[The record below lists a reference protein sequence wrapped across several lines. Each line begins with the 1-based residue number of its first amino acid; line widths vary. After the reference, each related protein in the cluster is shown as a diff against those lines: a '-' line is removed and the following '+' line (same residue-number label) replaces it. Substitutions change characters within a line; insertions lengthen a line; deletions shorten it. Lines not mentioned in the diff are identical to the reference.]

1 LYLKIGGKMNFFE
14 SIVNF
19 VNNIMWNK
27 NLLVVILVVSGI
39 IFTVKTKGVQFRLFG
54 HMISLITEKT
64 KKNREGISSFQA
76 FCIST
81 ASRVGVGNLAGVVAA
96 VSVGGPGSV
105 FWMWIVALLSSAT
118 AFVESTIA
126 LIYREKDPQGGYRG
140 GAPYFLTKGLN
151 KRWLGV
157 LFVIFALICW
167 AGVFQIISNS
177 VTESFNTAFGIN
189 TKTTSIVIVVLA
201 AAVLFGRRDKIVK
214 VLDKMVPAMAA
225 IYLIVVIFIIVKN
238 ITLIP
243 ATLKDIFE
251 HAFGIKQFLG
261 GTFGTV
267 VMQGVKRGLFSNE
280 AGSGSAPCAAAAAD
294 IDHPV
299 KQGLVQALGV
309 FVDTILICSA
319 TAFVILLSRGDI
331 PEGLGGMTLLQE
343 SFRYQVGNWGVI
355 FTAVILFLFSFST
368 ILGVSFYAK
377 PNLAFLYDK
386 PWLQEAFKVFTLV
399 MLFVGGVRQNFLVWN
414 LADLGLGLMTIVNLM
429 GVYPLTY
436 KAVESLKEYE
446 KEYIRK

>member
-1 LYLKIGGKMNFFE
+1 MNSFE
-14 SIVNF
+14 SIVNII
-19 VNNIMWNK
+19 NDIMWNK
-27 NLLVVILVVSGI
+27 NLLVAILVISGI
-39 IFTVKTKGVQFRLFG
+39 IFTIRTRGVQFRLFG

-140 GAPYFLTKGLN
+140 GAPYFLAKGLN
-151 KRWLGV
+151 KKWLGV

-189 TKTTSIVIVVLA
+189 TRTTSIVIVLLA
-201 AAVLFGRRDKIVK
+201 AAVLFGKRDKIVK

-225 IYLIVVIFIIVKN
+225 IYLVVVIFIIIKN
-238 ITLIP
+238 IAVLP
-243 ATLKDIFE
+243 AVIQDIFE
-251 HAFGIKQFLG
+251 HAFGIRQFLG
-261 GTFGTV
+261 GTFGSV
-267 VMQGVKRGLFSNE
+267 IMQGVKRGLFSNE

-309 FVDTILICSA
+309 FVDTVLICSA
-319 TAFVILLSRGDI
+319 TAFVILLSKGSI

-386 PWLQEAFKVFTLV
+386 PWLQEAFKVFTLI

-414 LADLGLGLMTIVNLM
+414 LADLGLGLMTMVNLI
-429 GVYPLTY
+429 GVFPLTN
-436 KAVESLKEYE
+436 KAVESLREYE
-446 KEYIRK
+446 KYYIGK

>member
-1 LYLKIGGKMNFFE
+1 MNSFE

-54 HMISLITEKT
+54 HMISLITKKT

-177 VTESFNTAFGIN
+177 VTESFNTAFGIS

-446 KEYIRK
+446 KEYIKK

>member
-1 LYLKIGGKMNFFE
+1 MNSFE

-319 TAFVILLSRGDI
+319 TAFVILLSREDI

>member
-1 LYLKIGGKMNFFE
+1 MNSFE

>member
-1 LYLKIGGKMNFFE
+1 MNSFE

-19 VNNIMWNK
+19 LNNIMWNK
-27 NLLVVILVVSGI
+27 NLLVVMLVVSGI

-446 KEYIRK
+446 KKYIRK

>member
-1 LYLKIGGKMNFFE
+1 MNFFE

-39 IFTVKTKGVQFRLFG
+39 IFTIKTKGVQFRLFG

-214 VLDKMVPAMAA
+214 VLDKMVPVMAA

>member
-1 LYLKIGGKMNFFE
+1 MNFFE

-331 PEGLGGMTLLQE
+331 QEGLGGMTLLQE

-446 KEYIRK
+446 KNYIRK

>member
-1 LYLKIGGKMNFFE
+1 MNFFE

-294 IDHPV
+294 IDPPV

>member
-1 LYLKIGGKMNFFE
+1 MNSFE
-14 SIVNF
+14 SIVNII
-19 VNNIMWNK
+19 NDIMWNK
-27 NLLVVILVVSGI
+27 NLLVAILVISGI
-39 IFTVKTKGVQFRLFG
+39 IFTIRTRGVQFRLFG

-151 KRWLGV
+151 KKWLGV

-189 TKTTSIVIVVLA
+189 TRTTSIVIVILA

-225 IYLIVVIFIIVKN
+225 IYLVVVIFIIIKN
-238 ITLIP
+238 ITILP
-243 ATLKDIFE
+243 AVIQDIFE
-251 HAFGIKQFLG
+251 HAFGIRQFLG
-261 GTFGTV
+261 GTFGSV
-267 VMQGVKRGLFSNE
+267 IMQGVKRGLFSNE

-377 PNLAFLYDK
+377 PNLAFLCDK
-386 PWLQEAFKVFTLV
+386 PWLQEAFKIFTLI

-446 KEYIRK
+446 KNYMEK

>member
-1 LYLKIGGKMNFFE
+1 MNSFA

-446 KEYIRK
+446 KNYIRK

>member
-1 LYLKIGGKMNFFE
+1 MNSFE
-14 SIVNF
+14 SIVNII
-19 VNNIMWNK
+19 NDIMWNK
-27 NLLVVILVVSGI
+27 NLLVAILVISGI
-39 IFTVKTKGVQFRLFG
+39 IFTIRTRGVQFRLFG

-140 GAPYFLTKGLN
+140 GAPYFLAKGLN
-151 KRWLGV
+151 KKWLGV

-189 TKTTSIVIVVLA
+189 TRTTSIVIVLLA
-201 AAVLFGRRDKIVK
+201 AAVLFGKRDKIVK

-225 IYLIVVIFIIVKN
+225 IYLVVVIFIIIKN
-238 ITLIP
+238 MAVLP
-243 ATLKDIFE
+243 AIIQDIFE
-251 HAFGIKQFLG
+251 HAFGIRQFLG
-261 GTFGTV
+261 GTFGSV
-267 VMQGVKRGLFSNE
+267 IMQGVKRGLFSNE

-309 FVDTILICSA
+309 FVDTVLICSA
-319 TAFVILLSRGDI
+319 TAFVILLSKGSI

-386 PWLQEAFKVFTLV
+386 PWLQEAFKVFTLI

-414 LADLGLGLMTIVNLM
+414 LADLGLGLMTIVNLI
-429 GVYPLTY
+429 GVFPLTN
-436 KAVESLKEYE
+436 KAVESLREYE
-446 KEYIRK
+446 KYYIGK

>member
-1 LYLKIGGKMNFFE
+1 MYLKIGGEMNSFE
-14 SIVNF
+14 AVVNF
-19 VNNIMWNK
+19 INNIMWNK
-27 NLLVVILVVSGI
+27 NLLVVVLVVSGI
-39 IFTVKTKGVQFRLFG
+39 IFTVRTRGVQFRLFG

-151 KRWLGV
+151 KKWLGV

-177 VTESFNTAFGIN
+177 VTESFNTAFGIS
-189 TKTTSIVIVVLA
+189 TRTTSIAIVVLA

-214 VLDKMVPAMAA
+214 VLDKMVPTMAA
-225 IYLIVVIFIIVKN
+225 IYLIVVIFIVLKN
-238 ITLIP
+238 ITLLP
-243 ATLKDIFE
+243 ATIKDIFE

-331 PEGLGGMTLLQE
+331 AEGLGGMTLLQE

-377 PNLAFLYDK
+377 PNLAFLCDK

-436 KAVESLKEYE
+436 KAIESLKEYE
-446 KEYIRK
+446 KEYIKK

>member
-1 LYLKIGGKMNFFE
+1 MNSFE

-414 LADLGLGLMTIVNLM
+414 LADLGLGLMIIVNLM

>member
-1 LYLKIGGKMNFFE
+1 MNSFE

-189 TKTTSIVIVVLA
+189 TNTTSIVIVVLA

-446 KEYIRK
+446 KNYIRK

>member
-1 LYLKIGGKMNFFE
+1 MNSFE
-14 SIVNF
+14 SIVNII
-19 VNNIMWNK
+19 NDIMWNK
-27 NLLVVILVVSGI
+27 NLLVAILVISGI
-39 IFTVKTKGVQFRLFG
+39 IFTIRTRGVQFRLFG

-126 LIYREKDPQGGYRG
+126 LIYREKDPQDGYRG

-151 KRWLGV
+151 KKWLGV

-189 TKTTSIVIVVLA
+189 TRTTSIVIVILA

-225 IYLIVVIFIIVKN
+225 IYLVVVIFIIIKN
-238 ITLIP
+238 ITILP
-243 ATLKDIFE
+243 AVIQDIFE
-251 HAFGIKQFLG
+251 HAFGIRQFLG
-261 GTFGTV
+261 GTFGSV
-267 VMQGVKRGLFSNE
+267 IMQGVKRGLFSNE

-309 FVDTILICSA
+309 FVDTVLICSA

-377 PNLAFLYDK
+377 PNLAFLCDK
-386 PWLQEAFKVFTLV
+386 PWLQEAFKIFTLI

-446 KEYIRK
+446 KNYIEK

>member
-1 LYLKIGGKMNFFE
+1 MNSFE

-81 ASRVGVGNLAGVVAA
+81 ASRVGVGNLAGMVAA

-151 KRWLGV
+151 KKWLGV

-189 TKTTSIVIVVLA
+189 TRTTSIVIVILA

-225 IYLIVVIFIIVKN
+225 IYLIVVIFIIIKN
-238 ITLIP
+238 ITILP
-243 ATLKDIFE
+243 AVIQDIFE
-251 HAFGIKQFLG
+251 HAFGIRQFLG
-261 GTFGTV
+261 GTFGSV

-309 FVDTILICSA
+309 FVDTVLICSA

-377 PNLAFLYDK
+377 PNLAFLCDK
-386 PWLQEAFKVFTLV
+386 PWLQEAFKIFTLI

-436 KAVESLKEYE
+436 KAIESLKEYE
-446 KEYIRK
+446 KNYIEK